1 MFRPNIIER
10 INHKIKDKTKFIFA
24 KHNREKLDNVDFTII
39 SNNCWGGI
47 CYEYFGIKKKSP
59 TVGSFIMTDDYLN
72 FIEKLDF
79 YLAKELEIIPLN
91 KSKHYEIWKDDL
103 ELKNVPIGRLG
114 DVEIVFLHY
123 KNPEVA
129 KAKWNSRVQR
139 INKENMIFKFSYMNG
154 CTDGDIHR
162 FIDMKL
168 PGKKICFVKDSKTAQ
183 LDNSLVY
190 YPGFE
195 DSEQIF
201 NDTYYWNKY
210 VDVIKF
216 INTGKVIPK

>member
-1 MFRPNIIER
+1 
-10 INHKIKDKTKFIFA
+10 
-24 KHNREKLDNVDFTII
+24 
-39 SNNCWGGI
+39 
-47 CYEYFGIKKKSP
+47 
-59 TVGSFIMTDDYLN
+59 MTDDYLN

-103 ELKNVPIGRLG
+103 ELKNVPVGRLG

-154 CTDGDIHR
+154 CTDRDIHR

-168 PGKKICFVKDSKTAQ
+168 PGKKICFVKDSKTAK

-195 DSEQIF
+195 DSKQIF

-210 VDVIKF
+210 VNVIKF